1 MNVTCGVGGV
11 CTGTWMLIT
20 DQSADCVAM
29 VKAVVTFHLKKV
41 RESARGSIK
50 NGISLDGITKFPTK
64 FSAKMPISDS
74 FRRIPDS
81 MML

>member
-29 VKAVVTFHLKKV
+29 VMAVVTFHLKKV
-41 RESARGSIK
+41 QESARK
-50 NGISLDGITKFPTK
+50 CERLDKKWNLT
-64 FSAKMPISDS
+64 
-74 FRRIPDS
+74 
-81 MML
+81 